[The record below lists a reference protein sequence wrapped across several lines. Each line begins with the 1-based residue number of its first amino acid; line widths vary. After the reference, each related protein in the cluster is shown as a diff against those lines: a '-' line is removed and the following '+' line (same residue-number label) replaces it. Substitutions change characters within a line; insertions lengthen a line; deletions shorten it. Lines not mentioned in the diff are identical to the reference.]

1 MRSTTQSQQFQAII
15 ELGERAWV
23 EERFLLEDPAHLQAL
38 ADLFPHGRTRPWASH
53 PVDLDRLN
61 DLSRPL
67 GYLASWEPEGLV
79 FFRIHL

>member
-1 MRSTTQSQQFQAII
+1 MKGTVQSQQFQAII

-23 EERFLLEDPAHLQAL
+23 EERFLLADPAHLQAL
-38 ADLFPHGRTRPWASH
+38 AELFPEGRSRPWASH